1 MMKTWKFLI
10 YLIPATL
17 LLTSCSGKAAEETAG
32 QEVQEAGKNTEAA
45 SKEDD
50 AAEKETKEPEI
61 LHFVDVYQNP
71 YQVEINPNVEK
82 LDYKDVSFFHNGD
95 RLSYEDDSNYTYRL
109 GVDVSEHQ
117 GYVDWQALKDSGFE
131 FAFIRLG
138 YRGYGQEGRICLDRE
153 FHRNIQNAQ
162 AAGFDVGVYFFAQ
175 AVNEEEAL
183 EEANFVLQNL
193 EGYTLQLPVVYDPES
208 ILDDE
213 ARTDNVSGEQFT
225 KNTEVFCSAVADAGY
240 DPMIYANMLWEAFE
254 LDLEELSEYPLWYA
268 DYEPVPAVYESGAD
282 ARDHGEYRFEYRD
295 GAERIGDWQKN
306 ASPLFFLFPRICRS
320 DLPDPL
326 LRLIQDFRNL

>member
-10 YLIPATL
+10 CLIPAAL

-45 SKEDD
+45 SKEGD

-82 LDYKDVSFFHNGD
+82 HDYKDEAFVHNGD
-95 RLSYEDDSNYTYRL
+95 RLSYEGDSNYTYRL

-268 DYEPVPAVYESGAD
+268 DYEPAPQTPYHFRFWQYTNQGQVPGIT
-282 ARDHGEYRFEYRD
+282 G
-295 GAERIGDWQKN
+295 N
-306 ASPLFFLFPRICRS
+306 T
-320 DLPDPL
+320 DLNIEMVPKE
-326 LRLIQDFRNL
+326 

>member
-10 YLIPATL
+10 YLIPAAL

-32 QEVQEAGKNTEAA
+32 QEVQKAGKNTEAA

-50 AAEKETKEPEI
+50 AAEKETEEPEPEI

-82 LDYKDVSFFHNGD
+82 HDYKDDSFVHNGD
-95 RLSYEDDSNYTYRL
+95 RLSYEGDSNYTYRV

-162 AAGFDVGVYFFAQ
+162 AAGFDVGVYFFAP
-175 AVNEEEAL
+175 AGYVEEAL

-268 DYEPVPAVYESGAD
+268 DYEPAPQTPYHFRFWQYTNQGQVPGIT
-282 ARDHGEYRFEYRD
+282 G
-295 GAERIGDWQKN
+295 N
-306 ASPLFFLFPRICRS
+306 T
-320 DLPDPL
+320 DLNIEMVPKE
-326 LRLIQDFRNL
+326 

>member
-10 YLIPATL
+10 YLIPAAL

-45 SKEDD
+45 SKEGD

-82 LDYKDVSFFHNGD
+82 HDYKDEAFVHNGD
-95 RLSYEDDSNYTYRL
+95 RLSYEGDSNYTYRL

-268 DYEPVPAVYESGAD
+268 DYEPAPQTPYHFRFWQYTNQGQVPGIT
-282 ARDHGEYRFEYRD
+282 G
-295 GAERIGDWQKN
+295 N
-306 ASPLFFLFPRICRS
+306 T
-320 DLPDPL
+320 DLNIEMVPKE
-326 LRLIQDFRNL
+326 

>member
-10 YLIPATL
+10 YLIPAAL
-17 LLTSCSGKAAEETAG
+17 LLTSCSGKATEETEG
-32 QEVQEAGKNTEAA
+32 QEVQRAGKNTEA
-45 SKEDD
+45 SSNEDD
-50 AAEKETKEPEI
+50 AAEKEAKDTEPEI

-82 LDYKDVSFFHNGD
+82 HDYEDDSFVHNGD
-95 RLSYEDDSNYTYRL
+95 RLSYEGDSNYTYRL

-268 DYEPVPAVYESGAD
+268 DYEPVPQTPY
-282 ARDHGEYRFEYRD
+282 HFRF
-295 GAERIGDWQKN
+295 WQYTN
-306 ASPLFFLFPRICRS
+306 QGQVPGITGNT
-320 DLPDPL
+320 DLNIEMMPKE
-326 LRLIQDFRNL
+326 

>member
-10 YLIPATL
+10 CLIPAAL
-17 LLTSCSGKAAEETAG
+17 LLTSCSGKAAEETTG

-45 SKEDD
+45 SKEGD

-82 LDYKDVSFFHNGD
+82 HDYKDEAFVHNGD
-95 RLSYEDDSNYTYRL
+95 RLSYEGDSNYTYRL

-268 DYEPVPAVYESGAD
+268 DYEPVPQTPY
-282 ARDHGEYRFEYRD
+282 HFRF
-295 GAERIGDWQKN
+295 WQYTN
-306 ASPLFFLFPRICRS
+306 QGQVPGITGNT
-320 DLPDPL
+320 DLNIEMVPKE
-326 LRLIQDFRNL
+326 

>member
-1 MMKTWKFLI
+1 MDI
-10 YLIPATL
+10 
-17 LLTSCSGKAAEETAG
+17 
-32 QEVQEAGKNTEAA
+32 
-45 SKEDD
+45 
-50 AAEKETKEPEI
+50 
-61 LHFVDVYQNP
+61 
-71 YQVEINPNVEK
+71 
-82 LDYKDVSFFHNGD
+82 
-95 RLSYEDDSNYTYRL
+95 
-109 GVDVSEHQ
+109 SEHQ

-225 KNTEVFCSAVADAGY
+225 KNTEVFCSAVADAEY

-268 DYEPVPAVYESGAD
+268 DYEPVPQTPY
-282 ARDHGEYRFEYRD
+282 HFRF
-295 GAERIGDWQKN
+295 WQYTN
-306 ASPLFFLFPRICRS
+306 QGQVPGITGNT
-320 DLPDPL
+320 DLNIEMVPKE
-326 LRLIQDFRNL
+326 

>member
-10 YLIPATL
+10 CLIPAAL
-17 LLTSCSGKAAEETAG
+17 LLTSCSGKAAEETTG

-45 SKEDD
+45 SKEGD

-82 LDYKDVSFFHNGD
+82 HDYKDEAFVHNGD
-95 RLSYEDDSNYTYRL
+95 RLSYEGDSNYTYRL

-268 DYEPVPAVYESGAD
+268 DYEPAPQTPYHFRFWQYTNQGQVPGITGNTDLNIEMV
-282 ARDHGEYRFEYRD
+282 
-295 GAERIGDWQKN
+295 
-306 ASPLFFLFPRICRS
+306 PR
-320 DLPDPL
+320 
-326 LRLIQDFRNL
+326 

>member
-10 YLIPATL
+10 CLIPAAL
-17 LLTSCSGKAAEETAG
+17 LLTSCSGKAAEETSG

-45 SKEDD
+45 SKEGD

-82 LDYKDVSFFHNGD
+82 HDYKDEAFVHNGD
-95 RLSYEDDSNYTYRL
+95 RLSYEGDSNYTYRL

-268 DYEPVPAVYESGAD
+268 DYEPAPQTPYHFRFWQYTNQGQVPGIT
-282 ARDHGEYRFEYRD
+282 G
-295 GAERIGDWQKN
+295 N
-306 ASPLFFLFPRICRS
+306 T
-320 DLPDPL
+320 DLNIEMVPKE
-326 LRLIQDFRNL
+326 

>member
-10 YLIPATL
+10 YLIPAAL

-50 AAEKETKEPEI
+50 AAEKETEEPEPEI

-82 LDYKDVSFFHNGD
+82 HDYKDDAFVHNGD
-95 RLSYEDDSNYTYRL
+95 RLSYEGDSNYTYRL

-162 AAGFDVGVYFFAQ
+162 AVGFDVGVYFFAQ

-268 DYEPVPAVYESGAD
+268 DYEPVPQTPY
-282 ARDHGEYRFEYRD
+282 HFRF
-295 GAERIGDWQKN
+295 WQYTN
-306 ASPLFFLFPRICRS
+306 QGQVPGITGNI
-320 DLPDPL
+320 DLNIEMVPKE
-326 LRLIQDFRNL
+326 

>member
-10 YLIPATL
+10 YLIPAAL

-32 QEVQEAGKNTEAA
+32 QEVQEAEKNTEAA

-50 AAEKETKEPEI
+50 ADEKETKEPEI

-82 LDYKDVSFFHNGD
+82 HDYKDDSFVHNGD
-95 RLSYEDDSNYTYRL
+95 RLSYEGDSNYTYRL

-254 LDLEELSEYPLWYA
+254 LDLEDLSEYPLWYA
-268 DYEPVPAVYESGAD
+268 DYEPAPQTPY
-282 ARDHGEYRFEYRD
+282 HFRFCFYPC
-295 GAERIGDWQKN
+295 AQ
-306 ASPLFFLFPRICRS
+306 PRWRRMS
-320 DLPDPL
+320 
-326 LRLIQDFRNL
+326 QSSHMS

>member
-10 YLIPATL
+10 CLIPAAL

-45 SKEDD
+45 SKEGD
-50 AAEKETKEPEI
+50 AAEKETEEPEPEI

-82 LDYKDVSFFHNGD
+82 HDYKDEAFVHNGD
-95 RLSYEDDSNYTYRL
+95 RLSYEGDSNYTYRL

-268 DYEPVPAVYESGAD
+268 DYEPAPQTPYHFRFWQYTNQGQVPGIT
-282 ARDHGEYRFEYRD
+282 G
-295 GAERIGDWQKN
+295 N
-306 ASPLFFLFPRICRS
+306 T
-320 DLPDPL
+320 DLNIEMVPKE
-326 LRLIQDFRNL
+326 

>member
-10 YLIPATL
+10 YLIPAAL

-32 QEVQEAGKNTEAA
+32 QEVQEAGKNAEAA
-45 SKEDD
+45 SKEGD
-50 AAEKETKEPEI
+50 AAEKETKDTEPEI

-82 LDYKDVSFFHNGD
+82 HDYKDDSFVYNGD
-95 RLSYEDDSNYTYRL
+95 RLSYEGDSNYTYRL

-153 FHRNIQNAQ
+153 LHRNIQNAQ

-268 DYEPVPAVYESGAD
+268 DYEPVPQTPY
-282 ARDHGEYRFEYRD
+282 HFRF
-295 GAERIGDWQKN
+295 WQYTN
-306 ASPLFFLFPRICRS
+306 QGQVPGITGNTDLNIEMVPR
-320 DLPDPL
+320 
-326 LRLIQDFRNL
+326 

>member
-1 MMKTWKFLI
+1 MTRIGYFSLTLDGYFNPTLI
-10 YLIPATL
+10 
-17 LLTSCSGKAAEETAG
+17 
-32 QEVQEAGKNTEAA
+32 
-45 SKEDD
+45 
-50 AAEKETKEPEI
+50 
-61 LHFVDVYQNP
+61 
-71 YQVEINPNVEK
+71 
-82 LDYKDVSFFHNGD
+82 
-95 RLSYEDDSNYTYRL
+95 
-109 GVDVSEHQ
+109 
-117 GYVDWQALKDSGFE
+117 
-131 FAFIRLG
+131 
-138 YRGYGQEGRICLDRE
+138 QEGRICLDRE

-268 DYEPVPAVYESGAD
+268 DYEPAPQTPYHFRFWQYTNQGQVPGITGNTDLNIEMV
-282 ARDHGEYRFEYRD
+282 
-295 GAERIGDWQKN
+295 
-306 ASPLFFLFPRICRS
+306 PR
-320 DLPDPL
+320 
-326 LRLIQDFRNL
+326 